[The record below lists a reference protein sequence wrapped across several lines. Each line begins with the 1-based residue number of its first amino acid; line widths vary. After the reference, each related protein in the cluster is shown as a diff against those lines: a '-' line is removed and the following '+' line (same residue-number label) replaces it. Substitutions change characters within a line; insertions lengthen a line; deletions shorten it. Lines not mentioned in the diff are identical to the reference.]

1 MRIAIIGTGT
11 WGTALAQVLVDNG
24 HQVMMY
30 GNTPSQVDDIQK
42 HHQNTRYFG
51 NDVVLSKKIKATSD
65 LQQAVKSKRIIL
77 IAVPTNAV
85 RPVLESIAPLL
96 LHKVTIINTAK
107 GFDPATNQRMSELI
121 REVIPKDKR
130 KAIVSLIGPSHAEE
144 VILRNLT
151 AITATSLDIREARLV
166 QTLFSN
172 TYFRV
177 YTNKDEIGAEIGVA
191 MKNAI
196 AIASGILAGLGYGD
210 NARAALITRGL
221 TEMVRFGRHLGGQM
235 KTYLGLTGLGDLIV
249 TCNSLHSRNFMAGY
263 QIGKED
269 TSKSFL
275 ATNVSTVE
283 GIRAAKTIYIL
294 AKANQIEVPIVEAI
308 YRVLYEDAKPSE
320 LIAKLMVRPL
330 KAEDE

>member
-30 GNTPSQVDDIQK
+30 GNSIEQVDDIQK
-42 HHQNTRYFG
+42 RHQNTRYFG
-51 NDVVLSKKIKATSD
+51 ADLFLSPKIKATTD
-65 LQQAVKSKRIIL
+65 LAKAVTNRRIIL

-85 RPVLESIAPLL
+85 RSVLEQIAPLIA
-96 LHKVTIINTAK
+96 HKVTIINTAK
-107 GFDPATNQRMSELI
+107 GFDPSTNERMSELI
-121 REVIPKDKR
+121 RELIPKENR

-166 QTLFSN
+166 QKLFSN
-172 TYFRV
+172 NYFRV
-177 YTNKDEIGAEIGVA
+177 YTNKDEVGAEIGVA

-196 AIASGILAGLGYGD
+196 AIASGVLAGLGYGD

-221 TEMVRFGRHLGGQM
+221 TEMVRFGRAFGGQM

-249 TCNSLHSRNFMAGY
+249 TCNSLHSRNFMAGF
-263 QIGKED
+263 QIGKDD
-269 TSKSFL
+269 TSKDFL
-275 ATNVSTVE
+275 AKNVATVE
-283 GIRAAKTIYIL
+283 GIRAAKTIYLL
-294 AKANQIEVPIVEAI
+294 AKAKQIDIPIVEAI

-320 LIAKLMVRPL
+320 MIARLMVRPL

>member
-1 MRIAIIGTGT
+1 MRIGVIGTGT

-30 GNTPSQVDDIQK
+30 GNSIEQVDDIQK
-42 HHQNTRYFG
+42 RHQNTRYFG
-51 NDVVLSKKIKATSD
+51 ADLFLSPKIKATTD
-65 LQQAVKSKRIIL
+65 LAKAVTNRRIIL

-85 RPVLESIAPLL
+85 RSVLEQIAPLIA
-96 LHKVTIINTAK
+96 HKVTIINTAK
-107 GFDPATNQRMSELI
+107 GFDPSTNERMSELI
-121 REVIPKDKR
+121 RELIPKENR

-166 QTLFSN
+166 QKLFSN
-172 TYFRV
+172 NYFRV
-177 YTNKDEIGAEIGVA
+177 YTNKDEVGAEIGVA

-196 AIASGILAGLGYGD
+196 AIASGVLAGLGYGD

-221 TEMVRFGRHLGGQM
+221 TEMVRFGRAFGGQM

-249 TCNSLHSRNFMAGY
+249 TCNSLHSRNFMAGF

-269 TSKSFL
+269 TSKDFL
-275 ATNVSTVE
+275 AKNVATVE
-283 GIRAAKTIYIL
+283 GIRAAKTIYLL
-294 AKANQIEVPIVEAI
+294 AKAKQIDIPIVEAI

-320 LIAKLMVRPL
+320 MIARLMVRPL

>member
-1 MRIAIIGTGT
+1 MRIGVIGTGT

-30 GNTPSQVDDIQK
+30 GNSIEQVDDIQK
-42 HHQNTRYFG
+42 RHQNTRYFG
-51 NDVVLSKKIKATSD
+51 ADLFLSPKIKATTD
-65 LQQAVKSKRIIL
+65 LAKAVTNRRIIL

-85 RPVLESIAPLL
+85 RSVLEQIAPLIS
-96 LHKVTIINTAK
+96 HKVTIINTAK
-107 GFDPATNQRMSELI
+107 GFDPSTNERMSELI
-121 REVIPKDKR
+121 RELIPKENR

-166 QTLFSN
+166 QKLFSN
-172 TYFRV
+172 NYFRV
-177 YTNKDEIGAEIGVA
+177 YTNKDEVGAEIGVA

-196 AIASGILAGLGYGD
+196 AIASGVLAGLGYGD

-221 TEMVRFGRHLGGQM
+221 TEMVRFGRAFGGQM

-249 TCNSLHSRNFMAGY
+249 TCNSLHSRNFMAGF

-269 TSKSFL
+269 TSKDFL
-275 ATNVSTVE
+275 AKNVATVE
-283 GIRAAKTIYIL
+283 GIRAAKTIYLL
-294 AKANQIEVPIVEAI
+294 AKAKQIDIPIVEAI

-320 LIAKLMVRPL
+320 MIARLMVRPL

>member
-1 MRIAIIGTGT
+1 
-11 WGTALAQVLVDNG
+11 
-24 HQVMMY
+24 
-30 GNTPSQVDDIQK
+30 
-42 HHQNTRYFG
+42 
-51 NDVVLSKKIKATSD
+51 
-65 LQQAVKSKRIIL
+65 
-77 IAVPTNAV
+77 
-85 RPVLESIAPLL
+85 
-96 LHKVTIINTAK
+96 
-107 GFDPATNQRMSELI
+107 
-121 REVIPKDKR
+121 
-130 KAIVSLIGPSHAEE
+130 
-144 VILRNLT
+144 
-151 AITATSLDIREARLV
+151 
-166 QTLFSN
+166 
-172 TYFRV
+172 
-177 YTNKDEIGAEIGVA
+177 